1 MKDSNKSTPEF
12 IELKSV
18 KKLKLKSAEVS
29 YLNLSTKTAF
39 NVLFITI
46 KVPTGYTIGHL
57 CRKQQKNCW
66 KRKNGLAL
74 EHENAPSENV
84 TSNLQHIS
92 WHRNNHE
99 KSTLYFK
106 FRSTQNPRFHDK
118 FSDTK
123 YIPVSHIQKS
133 PKLFAIS
140 YPEPSSFMRNKSTQG
155 SGYD

>member
-57 CRKQQKNCW
+57 WRKQNYTVLQKNPHLVVWGPVASLAQMRQIAVFLTNCDRYFKMLEVRKWSRIGAW
-66 KRKNGLAL
+66 KRAEWKRDKQLA
-74 EHENAPSENV
+74 A
-84 TSNLQHIS
+84 
-92 WHRNNHE
+92 
-99 KSTLYFK
+99 
-106 FRSTQNPRFHDK
+106 
-118 FSDTK
+118 
-123 YIPVSHIQKS
+123 YIMASQ
-133 PKLFAIS
+133 
-140 YPEPSSFMRNKSTQG
+140 
-155 SGYD
+155 

>member
-57 CRKQQKNCW
+57 WKKTQKNYTVLQ
-66 KRKNGLAL
+66 KNPHLVAWGPVASLAQMRQF
-74 EHENAPSENV
+74 E
-84 TSNLQHIS
+84 LQ
-92 WHRNNHE
+92 
-99 KSTLYFK
+99 F
-106 FRSTQNPRFHDK
+106 F
-118 FSDTK
+118 
-123 YIPVSHIQKS
+123 
-133 PKLFAIS
+133 
-140 YPEPSSFMRNKSTQG
+140 
-155 SGYD
+155 